1 MDNALFS
8 SFLIGLFMLG
18 AFMYIIEP
26 FMRARAAGGFK
37 DDYEETPLHHLLSRK
52 DSIYTALRDLEF
64 DYQTGKLSDDDY
76 ESLRAKFTSEASVV
90 LEEIDEMRA
99 TKPSQKT
106 KKSKK
111 GKKTPVETASDGST
125 CDECGFALKEGDKFC
140 KSCGTKIA

>member
-8 SFLIGLFMLG
+8 ALLIGLFMLG
-18 AFMYIIEP
+18 ASMYIFEP
-26 FMRARAAGGFK
+26 FIRGRVTGGLK

-76 ESLRAKFTSEASVV
+76 EGLRAKFTSEASVV

-99 TKPSQKT
+99 AKPSQKT
-106 KKSKK
+106 KK
-111 GKKTPVETASDGST
+111 GKKAEKTAMTTASDGST
-125 CDECGFALKEGDKFC
+125 CDECGFAFKEGDKFC